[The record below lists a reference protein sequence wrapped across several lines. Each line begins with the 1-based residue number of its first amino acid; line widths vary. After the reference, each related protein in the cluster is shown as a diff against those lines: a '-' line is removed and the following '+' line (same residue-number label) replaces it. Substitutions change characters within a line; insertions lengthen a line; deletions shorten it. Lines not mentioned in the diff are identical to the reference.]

1 MKKTC
6 FCLLISTCLW
16 KCHSEN
22 QGPRVASKDK
32 GGAAQPT
39 EGSQGRAC
47 PPPRRQG
54 HRWRTQQALQ
64 DVLSLSLSLSLY
76 LVYIFLC
83 FQKTSFWFFGYLI
96 WVFVFGYAERLWG
109 CLLRRF
115 WLWFHRSKRGLWEK
129 LTRRRST
136 CHSICVP
143 RRLGPLGEGLPSAR
157 YVYLRAWFIY
167 AFFFMLVTFYF
178 IGYAISNFSSSIVI
192 VFKVFCVFV
201 YVIKYGVIEK
211 CLIGNA
217 IKFWN
222 IMGELL

>member
-32 GGAAQPT
+32 GGAAQPA
-39 EGSQGRAC
+39 EGPQGRAC

-167 AFFFMLVTFYF
+167 AFFYACYF
-178 IGYAISNFSSSIVI
+178 LLYWVCYFQFWFIYCDS
-192 VFKVFCVFV
+192 FKVFCVFV
-201 YVIKYGVIEK
+201 YAIKYGVIEK

-222 IMGELL
+222 ILGELL